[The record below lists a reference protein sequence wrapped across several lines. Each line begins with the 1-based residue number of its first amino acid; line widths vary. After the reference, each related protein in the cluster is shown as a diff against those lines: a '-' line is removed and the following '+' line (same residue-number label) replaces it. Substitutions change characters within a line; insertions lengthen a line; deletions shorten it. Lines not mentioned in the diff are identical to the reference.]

1 MPPELDDNKKRKL
14 QIKKYFP
21 DDEAHF
27 RFHPDFPLGN
37 RPPVKLAATSLK
49 LSVSTCDHCGY
60 HRSKPKRSSWA
71 TN

>member
-1 MPPELDDNKKRKL
+1 MPPELDDNKKREL

-27 RFHPDFPLGN
+27 RFHPDFPLGG

-60 HRSKPKRSSWA
+60 HRYYITKV
-71 TN
+71 